1 MDAVLVR
8 NAVIEDVK
16 RILEIRN
23 YEIENSTA
31 IYDYTPKT
39 YDFQLNWFMQKVADK
54 MPVLVIEINKQ
65 VLAYGTYGIFRPW
78 DGYQYSVEHSI
89 YVDKNARN
97 LGLGKLLLQK
107 LIDQAKKEGYHT
119 MLAGVDA
126 TNLSSINF
134 HKRFGFIEVGTF
146 KQVGHKFNTW
156 LDLLFMQLMLKD

>member
-31 IYDYTPKT
+31 IYDYNPKT

-54 MPVLVIEINKQ
+54 MPVLVIEINNE

-107 LIDQAKKEGYHT
+107 LIDQAKTEGYHT

-134 HKRFGFIEVGTF
+134 HKRFGFTEVGTF

-156 LDLLFMQLMLKD
+156 LDLLFMQLMLIN